1 VLRLLLLTPSE
12 LTRDPRARRAA
23 ASALARGFEVVGLCG
38 RLGGGEAASL
48 DGLPITRVGHE
59 RVARALRRAGAGGLT
74 ESKPLARELRGVFRI
89 GRVVTLTAQLRAAA
103 RRLDRFD
110 VVHANDFATL
120 PAAWLTARAN
130 DARLVYDA
138 HELYAQEEASM
149 PAVYRAFVVA
159 LEGLLARRAH
169 TVVTVSEPLARE
181 LAQELRLRR
190 RPLVVLNAP
199 PREEAGEPQP
209 SDGPLRAVYQGA
221 VAPGRPLEDLWAAA
235 AAAEGVELTVRVA
248 GADPEALRREVA
260 LRGLEG
266 RVRVAEP
273 VPPDRLVAA
282 LAGHDVGVIFNRP
295 RSGHY
300 QVALPNRLFEYMMAG
315 LAVVAPGLAALAEI
329 VEGEGVG
336 VTYAPGSPA
345 ALGAALAELASDR
358 ERVAALGRRARERAL
373 ERYNAEV
380 ESAVLAR
387 AWGLEPNAEG
397 AAGEALQNPGVFR
410 S

>member
-1 VLRLLLLTPSE
+1 MPRLLLLTPSE

-23 ASALARGFEVVGLCG
+23 VAAHSRGFDVVGLCG
-38 RLGGGEAASL
+38 RLGGGKPAPL
-48 DGLPITRVGHE
+48 DGVPVTRVGHE
-59 RVARALRRAGAGGLT
+59 RVARTLRRAGAGGLT
-74 ESKPLARELRGVFRI
+74 ESRPLVRELRGVFRI
-89 GRVVTLTAQLRAAA
+89 ARVVTLTAQLRAAT
-103 RRLDRFD
+103 RGLGRSD

-120 PAAWLTARAN
+120 PAAWLTARGN
-130 DARLVYDA
+130 GARLVYDA

-149 PAVYRAFVVA
+149 PAVYRGFVRAV
-159 LEGLLARRAH
+159 EGFLARRADA
-169 TVVTVSEPLARE
+169 VVTVSEPLARE
-181 LAQELRLRR
+181 LARELRLRR

-199 PREEAGEPQP
+199 PREEVGEPQP

-221 VAPGRPLEDLWAAA
+221 AAPGRPLEDLWAAA

-266 RVRVAEP
+266 RVRIAEP

-315 LAVVAPGLAALAEI
+315 LAVVAPRLPAVSEI
-329 VEGEGVG
+329 VEGEGIG

-345 ALGAALAELASDR
+345 ALGAALRALAADR
-358 ERVAALGRRARERAL
+358 ERVAALGQRARERAL
-373 ERYNAEV
+373 DRYNADV
-380 ESAVLAR
+380 ESAQLAR
-387 AWGLEPNAEG
+387 AWGLP
-397 AAGEALQNPGVFR
+397 

>member
-1 VLRLLLLTPSE
+1 MPRLLLLTPSE

-48 DGLPITRVGHE
+48 DGVPVMRVGHE
-59 RVARALRRAGAGGLT
+59 RVARTLRRAGAGELT
-74 ESKPLARELRGVFRI
+74 ESRPLVRELRGVFRI

-103 RRLDRFD
+103 RRLGGVD

-120 PAAWLTARAN
+120 PAAWLAARAN

-149 PAVYRAFVVA
+149 PVTYRAFVRA
-159 LEGLLARRAH
+159 LEGFLARRAH
-169 TVVTVSEPLARE
+169 AVVTVSEPLARE

-190 RPLVVLNAP
+190 PPLVVLNAP
-199 PREEAGEPQP
+199 PREEVDEPRR

-221 VAPGRPLEDLWAAA
+221 VAPGRPLEDLWAAVA
-235 AAAEGVELTVRVA
+235 AFDGVELTVRVA
-248 GADPEALRREVA
+248 GADPEALRRAVA

-266 RVRVAEP
+266 RVRIAEP

-295 RSGHY
+295 RAGHY

-315 LAVVAPGLAALAEI
+315 LAVVAPRLPAVAEI
-329 VEGEGVG
+329 VDGDGIG
-336 VTYAPGSPA
+336 ITYEPGSPA
-345 ALGAALAELASDR
+345 ALGAALAELAADR
-358 ERVAALGRRARERAL
+358 ESVAAFGRRARKRAL
-373 ERYNAEV
+373 DRYNAEI
-380 ESAVLAR
+380 ESVQLAR
-387 AWGLEPNAEG
+387 AWGLH
-397 AAGEALQNPGVFR
+397 